1 MCVCVGGGGS
11 RERDRGAQEEEN
23 EFDVAESKVKLDE
36 VGRRQT
42 RQGKG
47 QHAGVQ
53 DEFTVAGVEGT
64 LEDEVDADRKHD
76 PYRAGYAPSSNGLT
90 DEHGCTFLS
99 FKSAV

>member
-1 MCVCVGGGGS
+1 MGS
-11 RERDRGAQEEEN
+11 RERDRIAWEEGV
-23 EFDVAESKVKLDE
+23 EFDVAKSNTEWGSKANS
-36 VGRRQT
+36 T
-42 RQGKG
+42 NIP
-47 QHAGVQ
+47 GVQ
-53 DEFTVAGVEGT
+53 GEFTVAGVEGT